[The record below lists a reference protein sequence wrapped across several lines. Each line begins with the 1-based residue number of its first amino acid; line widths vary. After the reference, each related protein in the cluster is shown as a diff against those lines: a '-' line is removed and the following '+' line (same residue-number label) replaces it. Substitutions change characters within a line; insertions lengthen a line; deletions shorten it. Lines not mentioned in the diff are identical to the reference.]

1 MADSTRTSEPVLTA
15 LANDFDIVGELG
27 GAPGTQFLIATRKAV
42 DGKRRDDSGGGRVI
56 IEIVRS
62 PEGDESH
69 ALDHVASDAKL
80 LSTLRHR
87 RLVPIL
93 EGRWV
98 GDDAFAVVR
107 EQVDDPSVDDLI
119 ARGDPFT
126 NVRTAAILR
135 EVHGLLQWARE
146 HDVVHRRVTTDR
158 VFLEPTSDRVRV
170 SFAAGPLQRVRATD
184 ATTED
189 VQTVVRLAVAML
201 SGPQSE
207 ETEGQ
212 SFAELRPDLPERL
225 HEETERLLKV
235 SATDHDLT
243 LYLALIGMADPVA
256 EGETERDRIRAEVLE
271 EQRVEREK
279 IANER
284 AELARHIEEERG
296 KLIAEGEELRGAFE
310 KEKANLQREF
320 AAAQRMIA
328 TERTEMQRIITD
340 ERAELGKKR
349 DALERTLKERIAEI
363 EKAAEADRSTI
374 EALRE
379 RIQKA
384 GDDELEKM
392 RSTALEELD
401 DAEIKLNTG
410 RYATPKFVEPQL
422 EPFPQL
428 AFRRNERIS
437 EGKQIEA
444 PKVEQEPALVMG
456 VVEKLKTPQKAPV
469 EWKRW
474 AVRGGIAAVILIT
487 AGSAMLIESRSPDF
501 GTAPR
506 TAQPAPGARAKPP
519 APTTTAPTTPAPAA
533 GAATISTANGAVDS
547 TAKSDSAAKL
557 DSAGRK
563 VQPATAGVTRD
574 SSNGALAVDD
584 SLARARRALA
594 RRDSVQ
600 RAAARDSV
608 EAERRAEARRES
620 ARRDSLRREG
630 DARASTPDSN
640 PGAGR
645 SAPAATREAAPERP
659 AQTTRRDDQDLMM
672 LSDSLSRAAPP
683 APVVTPTG
691 PPPGATGPR

>member
-1 MADSTRTSEPVLTA
+1 MAESTRTSEPVSAA
-15 LANDFDIVGELG
+15 LADEFDIVGELG
-27 GAPGTQFLIATRKAV
+27 GAPGTRFLIATRKRAG
-42 DGKRRDDSGGGRVI
+42 DGKRRDDSGRVI

-69 ALDHVASDAKL
+69 ALDHVASDTKL

-107 EQVDDPSVDDLI
+107 EQVDDPSVADLLE
-119 ARGDPFT
+119 RGDPFT

-158 VFLEPTSDRVRV
+158 LFLEPTSDRVRV
-170 SFAAGPLQRVRATD
+170 SFAAGPLQRVRAID

-189 VQTVVRLAVAML
+189 VQTVVKLAVAML
-201 SGPQSE
+201 SGRQSE

-212 SFAELRPDLPERL
+212 SFADQRPDLPERL
-225 HEETERLLKV
+225 HEETERLLKE

-279 IANER
+279 LANER
-284 AELARHIEEERG
+284 AELERHIEEERQ

-310 KEKANLQREF
+310 KEKVNLQREF
-320 AAAQRMIA
+320 AAAQRLIA
-328 TERTEMQRIITD
+328 AERTEMQRIITE
-340 ERAELGKKR
+340 ERAELARKR

-363 EKAAEADRSTI
+363 EKAAEEDRATI

-384 GDDELEKM
+384 GEDELEKK
-392 RSTALEELD
+392 RAAALEELD
-401 DAEIKLNTG
+401 DAEIKFNTG
-410 RYATPKFVEPQL
+410 RYATPRFVEPQL
-422 EPFPQL
+422 EPFPKL
-428 AFRRNERIS
+428 AFKSNEHTT
-437 EGKQIEA
+437 EKKLIEA
-444 PKVEQEPALVMG
+444 PNVDEEPALVVGM
-456 VVEKLKTPQKAPV
+456 VERLKSPQKKHV

-501 GTAPR
+501 GTAPKPE
-506 TAQPAPGARAKPP
+506 QPAPRASAKPP
-519 APTTTAPTTPAPAA
+519 APSTTAPAASAPAA
-533 GAATISTANGAVDS
+533 GGATISTANGAVDS
-547 TAKSDSAAKL
+547 TARADSARL
-557 DSAGRK
+557 DSARA
-563 VQPATAGVTRD
+563 QTARAGGVTRD
-574 SSNGALAVDD
+574 SSNGAIAVDD
-584 SLARARRALA
+584 SVARARRAVA

-600 RAAARDSV
+600 RAVARDSAAR
-608 EAERRAEARRES
+608 EQRAEERRES
-620 ARRDSLRREG
+620 ARRDSIREAE
-630 DARASTPDSN
+630 ARASNSDN
-640 PGAGR
+640 NAGGTR
-645 SAPAATREAAPERP
+645 TAPAAEAGRESPAQRP

-672 LSDSLSRAAPP
+672 LSDSLSKTAAPAP
-683 APVVTPTG
+683 AVTPTG
-691 PPPGATGPR
+691 PQTGPR

>member
-1 MADSTRTSEPVLTA
+1 MAESTRTSEPVFTA
-15 LANDFDIVGELG
+15 LADDFDIVGELG
-27 GAPGTQFLIATRKAV
+27 GAPGTRFLIATRKTT
-42 DGKRRDDSGGGRVI
+42 DGKRRDDSGGRVI
-56 IEIVRS
+56 IEIVRP
-62 PEGDESH
+62 PEGDEAH
-69 ALDHVASDAKL
+69 ALDHVASDTKL

-107 EQVDDPSVDDLI
+107 EQVDDPSVADLL

-170 SFAAGPLQRVRATD
+170 EFAAGPLQRVRAVD

-201 SGPQSE
+201 SGPQTE

-212 SFAELRPDLPERL
+212 SFAELRSDLPERL
-225 HEETERLLKV
+225 HEETERLLREA
-235 SATDHDLT
+235 STDHDLT

-279 IANER
+279 LANER
-284 AELARHIEEERG
+284 AELAKHVEEERR

-310 KEKANLQREF
+310 KEKANLEREF
-320 AAAQRMIA
+320 AAAQRLIA
-328 TERTEMQRIITD
+328 AERTEMQRIITE
-340 ERAELGKKR
+340 ERAELTRKR
-349 DALERTLKERIAEI
+349 DALERTVKERIAEI
-363 EKAAEADRSTI
+363 ERAAEADRAKL
-374 EALRE
+374 EELRA

-384 GDDELEKM
+384 GEEELERK
-392 RSTALEELD
+392 RAAALEELD
-401 DAEIKLNTG
+401 DSEIRLNTG
-410 RYATPKFVEPQL
+410 RYATPRFVEPQL

-428 AFRRNERIS
+428 AFRRTEHT
-437 EGKQIEA
+437 EQGKQIEA
-444 PKVEQEPALVMG
+444 PKVEGDPALVMG
-456 VVEKLKTPQKAPV
+456 VVEKLKSPRQKPA

-506 TAQPAPGARAKPP
+506 AAAPQPNATAK
-519 APTTTAPTTPAPAA
+519 APTPATTPPVATPAPAA
-533 GAATISTANGAVDS
+533 KGATVSTANGAVDS
-547 TAKSDSAAKL
+547 TANADSALA
-557 DSAGRK
+557 DSIAARTAA
-563 VQPATAGVTRD
+563 ATARVTRD
-574 SSNGALAVDD
+574 SSNGAVDD
-584 SLARARRALA
+584 AVTRARALA
-594 RRDSVQ
+594 RSRDSVQ
-600 RAAARDSV
+600 RAAARDS
-608 EAERRAEARRES
+608 AESARRAAERRES
-620 ARRDSLRREG
+620 ARRDSIR
-630 DARASTPDSN
+630 
-640 PGAGR
+640 
-645 SAPAATREAAPERP
+645 REAAERASAAEPNAGAERTATP
-659 AQTTRRDDQDLMM
+659 AVEAAREAPAERRTQPTRRDDQDLMM
-672 LSDSLSRAAPP
+672 LSDSLSRTATP
-683 APVVTPTG
+683 APVVTPSG
-691 PPPGATGPR
+691 PATGPR

>member
-15 LANDFDIVGELG
+15 LADDFDIVGELG
-27 GAPGTQFLIATRKAV
+27 GAPGTRFLIATRKAS
-42 DGKRRDDSGGGRVI
+42 DNKRRDDTGRVI

-69 ALDHVASDAKL
+69 ALDHVASDTKL

-107 EQVDDPSVDDLI
+107 EQVDDPSVADLL

-170 SFAAGPLQRVRATD
+170 EFAAGPLQRVRAMD

-201 SGPQSE
+201 SGRRSE
-207 ETEGQ
+207 ENEEQ
-212 SFAELRPDLPERL
+212 SFAELRSDLPERL
-225 HEETERLLKV
+225 HEETERLLREP
-235 SATDHDLT
+235 STDHDLT

-279 IANER
+279 LANER
-284 AELARHIEEERG
+284 AELERHIEEERR
-296 KLIAEGEELRGAFE
+296 KLAAEGEELHGAFE
-310 KEKANLQREF
+310 TEKANLEREF
-320 AAAQRMIA
+320 AAAQRLIA
-328 TERTEMQRIITD
+328 AERTEMQRIIAE
-340 ERAELGKKR
+340 ERAELARKR
-349 DALERTLKERIAEI
+349 DALERMVKERITEI
-363 EKAAEADRSTI
+363 EKAAEADRASI

-384 GDDELEKM
+384 GEEELERK
-392 RSTALEELD
+392 RAAALEELD
-401 DAEIKLNTG
+401 DSEIKLNTG
-410 RYATPKFVEPQL
+410 RYATPRFLEPQL
-422 EPFPQL
+422 EPLPKL
-428 AFRRNERIS
+428 AFRRTEHTG
-437 EGKQIEA
+437 EGKAIEA

-456 VVEKLKTPQKAPV
+456 VVEKLKSPRRKPR

-487 AGSAMLIESRSPDF
+487 AGSAMMIESRSPDF
-501 GTAPR
+501 GMGPR
-506 TAQPAPGARAKPP
+506 TAQPRPNMNA
-519 APTTTAPTTPAPAA
+519 PAPATPPVATATPAA
-533 GAATISTANGAVDS
+533 GSTTISTENGAVDS
-547 TAKSDSAAKL
+547 TATADSTDATAASAA
-557 DSAGRK
+557 GRL
-563 VQPATAGVTRD
+563 TRD
-574 SSNGALAVDD
+574 SSSGAVTVGD
-584 SLARARRALA
+584 SAARARRAVA

-600 RAAARDSV
+600 RAMARDS
-608 EAERRAEARRES
+608 AELS
-620 ARRDSLRREG
+620 ARRDSIR
-630 DARASTPDSN
+630 
-640 PGAGR
+640 
-645 SAPAATREAAPERP
+645 REAAPQAP
-659 AQTTRRDDQDLMM
+659 AQRSARQTRE
-672 LSDSLSRAAPP
+672 
-683 APVVTPTG
+683 TIKT
-691 PPPGATGPR
+691 

>member
-1 MADSTRTSEPVLTA
+1 MAESTRTREPELTA

-27 GAPGTQFLIATRKAV
+27 GAPGTRFLIATRKPTG
-42 DGKRRDDSGGGRVI
+42 GKPRDDSGRVI

-69 ALDHVASDAKL
+69 ALDHVASDTKL

-87 RLVPIL
+87 RLVPVL

-107 EQVDDPSVDDLI
+107 EQVDDPSVSDLLE
-119 ARGDPFT
+119 RGDPFT
-126 NVRTAAILR
+126 NVRTAALLR

-170 SFAAGPLQRVRATD
+170 SFAAGPLQRVRAID

-212 SFAELRPDLPERL
+212 SFAEQRPDLPERL

-279 IANER
+279 LANER
-284 AELARHIEEERG
+284 AELERHIEEERQ

-320 AAAQRMIA
+320 AAAQRLIA
-328 TERTEMQRIITD
+328 AERTEMQRIITD
-340 ERAELGKKR
+340 ERAELAKKR

-363 EKAAEADRSTI
+363 DKAAEADRATI

-392 RSTALEELD
+392 RASALEELED
-401 DAEIKLNTG
+401 SEIKLNTG
-410 RYATPKFVEPQL
+410 RYATPRFVEPQL
-422 EPFPQL
+422 EPFPKL
-428 AFRRNERIS
+428 AFKSTEPTG
-437 EGKQIEA
+437 EKKPIEA
-444 PKVEQEPALVMG
+444 PKVGAEPTLVVGM
-456 VVEKLKTPQKAPV
+456 VEKLKSPRKKPV

-487 AGSAMLIESRSPDF
+487 AGSAMLIESRDPDF

-506 TAQPAPGARAKPP
+506 AAQPRPNAKPP
-519 APTTTAPTTPAPAA
+519 ASAATPAPAA
-533 GAATISTANGAVDS
+533 GAATISTENGAVDS
-547 TAKSDSAAKL
+547 TAADSARADSIEARTAK
-557 DSAGRK
+557 
-563 VQPATAGVTRD
+563 ATAGVTRD
-574 SSNGALAVDD
+574 SSNGALAIDD
-584 SLARARRALA
+584 SLARARRAQA

-600 RAAARDSV
+600 RAIARDS
-608 EAERRAEARRES
+608 AQSERRAEERRES
-620 ARRDSLRREG
+620 ARRDSIRR
-630 DARASTPDSN
+630 DAAERASATDTN
-640 PGAGR
+640 AGSTR
-645 SAPAATREAAPERP
+645 PAPAEATRPTQAERS
-659 AQTTRRDDQDLMM
+659 AQTTRRDDQDLML
-672 LSDSLSRAAPP
+672 LSDSLSKMATP
-683 APVVTPTG
+683 APAVTPTG

>member
-15 LANDFDIVGELG
+15 LADDFDIVGELG
-27 GAPGTQFLIATRKAV
+27 GAPGTRFLIATRKAS
-42 DGKRRDDSGGGRVI
+42 DNKRRDDTGRVI

-69 ALDHVASDAKL
+69 ALDHVASDTKL

-107 EQVDDPSVDDLI
+107 EQVDDPSVADLL

-170 SFAAGPLQRVRATD
+170 EFAAGPLQRVRAMD

-201 SGPQSE
+201 SGRRSE
-207 ETEGQ
+207 ENEEQ
-212 SFAELRPDLPERL
+212 SFAELRSDLPERL
-225 HEETERLLKV
+225 HEETERLLREP
-235 SATDHDLT
+235 STDHDLT

-279 IANER
+279 LANER
-284 AELARHIEEERG
+284 AELERHIEEERR
-296 KLIAEGEELRGAFE
+296 KLAAEGEELHGAFE
-310 KEKANLQREF
+310 TEKANLEREF
-320 AAAQRMIA
+320 AAAQRLIA
-328 TERTEMQRIITD
+328 AERTEMQRIIAE
-340 ERAELGKKR
+340 ERAELARKR
-349 DALERTLKERIAEI
+349 DALERMVKERITEI
-363 EKAAEADRSTI
+363 EKAAEADRASI

-384 GDDELEKM
+384 GEEELERK
-392 RSTALEELD
+392 RAAALEELD
-401 DAEIKLNTG
+401 DSEIKLNTG
-410 RYATPKFVEPQL
+410 RYATPRFLEPQL
-422 EPFPQL
+422 EPLPKL
-428 AFRRNERIS
+428 AFRRTEHTG
-437 EGKQIEA
+437 EGKAIEA

-456 VVEKLKTPQKAPV
+456 VVEKLKSPRRKPR

-487 AGSAMLIESRSPDF
+487 AGSAMMIESRSPDF
-501 GTAPR
+501 GMGPR
-506 TAQPAPGARAKPP
+506 TAQPRPNMNA
-519 APTTTAPTTPAPAA
+519 PAPATPPVATATPAA
-533 GAATISTANGAVDS
+533 GSTTISTENGAVDS
-547 TAKSDSAAKL
+547 TATADSTDATAASAA
-557 DSAGRK
+557 GRL
-563 VQPATAGVTRD
+563 TRD
-574 SSNGALAVDD
+574 SSSGAVTAGD
-584 SLARARRALA
+584 SAARARRAVA
-594 RRDSVQ
+594 RRDSVR
-600 RAAARDSV
+600 RAMARDS
-608 EAERRAEARRES
+608 AELS
-620 ARRDSLRREG
+620 ARRDSIR
-630 DARASTPDSN
+630 
-640 PGAGR
+640 
-645 SAPAATREAAPERP
+645 REAARQEPAQRP
-659 AQTTRRDDQDLMM
+659 ARQTRRDDQDLMM
-672 LSDSLSRAAPP
+672 LSDSLAKSGAP
-683 APVVTPTG
+683 APTVTPS
-691 PPPGATGPR
+691 GAGSGTGPR

>member
-1 MADSTRTSEPVLTA
+1 MAESTRTSEPVSAA
-15 LANDFDIVGELG
+15 LADEFDIVGELG
-27 GAPGTQFLIATRKAV
+27 GAPGTRFLIATRKAAG
-42 DGKRRDDSGGGRVI
+42 DGKRRDDSGRVI

-69 ALDHVASDAKL
+69 ALDHVASDTKL

-107 EQVDDPSVDDLI
+107 EQVDDPSVADLLE
-119 ARGDPFT
+119 RGDPFT

-170 SFAAGPLQRVRATD
+170 SFAAGPLQRVRAID

-189 VQTVVRLAVAML
+189 VQTVVKLAVAML
-201 SGPQSE
+201 SGRQSE

-212 SFAELRPDLPERL
+212 SFADQRPDLPERL
-225 HEETERLLKV
+225 HEETERLLKE

-279 IANER
+279 LANER
-284 AELARHIEEERG
+284 AELERHIAEERQ

-310 KEKANLQREF
+310 KEKVNLQREF
-320 AAAQRMIA
+320 AAAQRLIA
-328 TERTEMQRIITD
+328 AERTEMQRIIAA
-340 ERAELGKKR
+340 ERAELARQR
-349 DALERTLKERIAEI
+349 DGLERTLKERIAEI
-363 EKAAEADRSTI
+363 EKAAEADRATI

-379 RIQKA
+379 RIQQA
-384 GDDELEKM
+384 GEEELEKK
-392 RSTALEELD
+392 RAAALEELD
-401 DAEIKLNTG
+401 DSEIKLNTG
-410 RYATPKFVEPQL
+410 RYATPRFVEPQL

-428 AFRRNERIS
+428 AFRRNEHTA
-437 EGKQIEA
+437 EQKLIEA
-444 PKVEQEPALVMG
+444 PKVDEEPALVVDM
-456 VVEKLKTPQKAPV
+456 VERLKSPQKRPR

-474 AVRGGIAAVILIT
+474 AVRGGIAAVILLT
-487 AGSAMLIESRSPDF
+487 AGSAMMIESRSPDF

-506 TAQPAPGARAKPP
+506 AGQARPNAGVKPA
-519 APTTTAPTTPAPAA
+519 APTTPATPAPAA
-533 GAATISTANGAVDS
+533 GAATVSTENGSVDS
-547 TAKSDSAAKL
+547 TAADSARADSIDAK
-557 DSAGRK
+557 
-563 VQPATAGVTRD
+563 TARVTGGVTRD

-584 SLARARRALA
+584 SAARARRALA
-594 RRDSVQ
+594 RRDSAQ
-600 RAAARDSV
+600 RAMARDSAERAV
-608 EAERRAEARRES
+608 ERRAAEQS
-620 ARRDSLRREG
+620 ARRDSIRRAAAE
-630 DARASTPDSN
+630 RASATESN
-640 PGAGR
+640 TGATG
-645 SAPAATREAAPERP
+645 SAPTAEAPRPAPTERP
-659 AQTTRRDDQDLMM
+659 AAQAPTRRDDQDLML
-672 LSDSLSRAAPP
+672 LSDSLAKSATP
-683 APVVTPTG
+683 APVVTPSG
-691 PPPGATGPR
+691 PAPGVPAPQ

>member
-15 LANDFDIVGELG
+15 LADDFDIVGELG
-27 GAPGTQFLIATRKAV
+27 GAPGTRFLIATRKTV
-42 DGKRRDDSGGGRVI
+42 DGKRRDDSGRVI

-69 ALDHVASDAKL
+69 ALDHVASDTKL
-80 LSTLRHR
+80 LSSLRHR

-107 EQVDDPSVDDLI
+107 EQVDDPTVADLLE
-119 ARGDPFT
+119 RGDPFT

-146 HDVVHRRVTTDR
+146 HDVVHRRVTPDR

-170 SFAAGPLQRVRATD
+170 EFAAGPLQRVRAID

-201 SGPQSE
+201 SGSRSD

-225 HEETERLLKV
+225 HEETARLLGEPA
-235 SATDHDLT
+235 SDHDLT

-279 IANER
+279 LANER
-284 AELARHIEEERG
+284 AELGRHMEEERR

-310 KEKANLQREF
+310 KEKANLEREF
-320 AAAQRMIA
+320 AAAQRLIA
-328 TERTEMQRIITD
+328 AERTEMQRIITE
-340 ERAELGKKR
+340 ERAELARKR
-349 DALERTLKERIAEI
+349 DALERTVKERIAEI
-363 EKAAEADRSTI
+363 EKAAEADRATI

-384 GDDELEKM
+384 GEEELEKK
-392 RSTALEELD
+392 RAAALEELD
-401 DAEIKLNTG
+401 DSEIKLNTG
-410 RYATPKFVEPQL
+410 RYATPRFVEPQL

-428 AFRRNERIS
+428 AFRRNEHTA
-437 EGKQIEA
+437 EKKLIEA
-444 PKVEQEPALVMG
+444 PKVDEEPALVVGM
-456 VVEKLKTPQKAPV
+456 VERLKSPQQTTR

-487 AGSAMLIESRSPDF
+487 AGSAMMIESRSPDF

-506 TAQPAPGARAKPP
+506 AEQGRPNASVKPP
-519 APTTTAPTTPAPAA
+519 APATTPAPAA
-533 GAATISTANGAVDS
+533 GAATVSTENGSVDS
-547 TAKSDSAAKL
+547 TAADSARADSIEARTAK
-557 DSAGRK
+557 
-563 VQPATAGVTRD
+563 ATAGVTRD
-574 SSNGALAVDD
+574 SSNGAIAVDD
-584 SLARARRALA
+584 SAARARRALA
-594 RRDSVQ
+594 RRDSAQ
-600 RAAARDSV
+600 RAMARDSAERAV
-608 EAERRAEARRES
+608 ERRAAEQS
-620 ARRDSLRREG
+620 ARRDSIRRAAAE
-630 DARASTPDSN
+630 RASASDSN
-640 PGAGR
+640 AGATR
-645 SAPAATREAAPERP
+645 STPTAEAARVAPAERP
-659 AQTTRRDDQDLMM
+659 ATPAATRRDDQDLML
-672 LSDSLSRAAPP
+672 LSDSLAKTAAP

-691 PPPGATGPR
+691 PTPGAPAPQ